1 MNAIFSFA
9 SLAIL
14 PLTLIC
20 AVLFY
25 EKSRRGLRQKL
36 ALLERELSHAQ
47 DSLRAVQ
54 QEQRDGKR
62 FRDAFSAAD
71 LSRRFQKVQMA
82 GRETARLEPPERYR
96 YASSLIACGV
106 EAEQL
111 AEGLSLSR
119 REAEQLVALANLA
132 QKSGQNN
139 TLNNGLKKTASM
151 PICH

>member
-1 MNAIFSFA
+1 MNAIFSFF

-14 PLTLIC
+14 PLSLIGT
-20 AVLFY
+20 VLFY
-25 EKSRRGLRQKL
+25 EKIRRGLRYRLSLTEKEL
-36 ALLERELSHAQ
+36 AHTQA
-47 DSLRAVQ
+47 SLRALQ
-54 QEQRDGKR
+54 REQRETRR
-62 FRDAFSAAD
+62 FRNAFDTAD
-71 LSRRFQKVQMA
+71 LSRRLRETQMA
-82 GRETARLEPPERYR
+82 GRKSAPVESPERYR

-132 QKSGQNN
+132 QKRGK
-139 TLNNGLKKTASM
+139 NGVKKMAEA

>member
-9 SLAIL
+9 ALAIL
-14 PLTLIC
+14 PLTLIA

-25 EKSRRGLRQKL
+25 EKIRRGLRQKL

-47 DSLRAVQ
+47 DRLRALQ
-54 QEQRDGKR
+54 REQRDGKS

-71 LSRRFQKVQMA
+71 LSRRLQKVQMT
-82 GRETARLEPPERYR
+82 GRKTTKPEPPERYR
-96 YASSLIACGV
+96 YASSLIACGI

-119 REAEQLVALANLA
+119 QEAEQLIALARLA
-132 QKSGQNN
+132 EKRGENEV
-139 TLNNGLKKTASM
+139 KKMTEA
-151 PICH
+151 PIYH

>member
-1 MNAIFSFA
+1 MNAIFSFF

-14 PLTLIC
+14 PLSLVG

-25 EKSRRGLRQKL
+25 EKIRRGLRQKL
-36 ALLERELSHAQ
+36 ARMEKELSQAQ
-47 DSLRAVQ
+47 TNLRALQ
-54 QEQRDGKR
+54 REQRETRR
-62 FRDAFSAAD
+62 FRSAFDTAD
-71 LSRRFQKVQMA
+71 LSRQL
-82 GRETARLEPPERYR
+82 RETQMTGRKIAQVESPERYR

-119 REAEQLVALANLA
+119 QEAEQLVALANLA
-132 QKSGQNN
+132 RKGDK
-139 TLNNGLKKTASM
+139 NNGLKKTAGM